1 MVQGTKVVGTG
12 AVAVGSG
19 VVQGTKAAGRATV
32 TAGKAVVDT
41 GAMIGSATVEGKP
54 KVPPKLHSYWHPQWK
69 SGFHGHHNSL
79 SSLRPG
85 IPKML
90 CYVLSINVNIENFK
104 QNHSLRIHQHF

>member
-54 KVPPKLHSYWHPQWK
+54 KVLNYIVT
-69 SGFHGHHNSL
+69 GA
-79 SSLRPG
+79 SS
-85 IPKML
+85 
-90 CYVLSINVNIENFK
+90 VENWI
-104 QNHSLRIHQHF
+104 SWTP

>member
-54 KVPPKLHSYWHPQWK
+54 KVPPKLPSYWHPQWK
-69 SGFHGHHNSL
+69 SGFHCHL
-79 SSLRPG
+79 CDPG
-85 IPKML
+85 SQR
-90 CYVLSINVNIENFK
+90 CYVTFQCK
-104 QNHSLRIHQHF
+104 H

>member
-1 MVQGTKVVGTG
+1 MEFLEGKVPLKGVSTIDKICVQAVGTGVVQGTKVVGTG

-54 KVPPKLHSYWHPQWK
+54 TYSDPLYGNLDFMVT
-69 SGFHGHHNSL
+69 
-79 SSLRPG
+79 
-85 IPKML
+85 IV
-90 CYVLSINVNIENFK
+90 C
-104 QNHSLRIHQHF
+104 

>member
-54 KVPPKLHSYWHPQWK
+54 KVPPKLPSYWHPQWK
-69 SGFHGHHNSL
+69 SGFHGHYNSL

-85 IPKML
+85 IPKMP
-90 CYVLSINVNIENFK
+90 CYVLSINVNIKNFML
-104 QNHSLRIHQHF
+104 NNSLRIHQYF

>member
-54 KVPPKLHSYWHPQWK
+54 KVPKLRSYWHPQWK
-69 SGFHGHHNSL
+69 SGSHGHRIICCHL
-79 SSLRPG
+79 CDPG
-85 IPKML
+85 SQR
-90 CYVLSINVNIENFK
+90 CYATF
-104 QNHSLRIHQHF
+104 